1 MTAIKETLKDLIKT
15 EVSGSEPC
23 VKSVKFTVPAEVVES
38 ETNSMLKEFSKF
50 AQVPGFRAGKTPLS
64 LIRNRFLPRIEAET
78 VKNFFTASFEKI
90 SSDEKFDVVSYSF
103 PQAQPEK
110 LEAGKDY
117 SFTIVFNVSPEIRL
131 GAYKGVK
138 ISVPEVKVEESR
150 IDEEIK
156 NLREMYGDFGKSEG
170 PAVKG
175 DMVKISYKSD
185 FEIPEGAE
193 SRLKL
198 LLETPE
204 TWAWL
209 SDPEVIPGI
218 NKVLDG
224 AVTGKDYE
232 LTAQFP
238 DDFREKQVAGKKVKY
253 TIKTMEIQRRVPV
266 GSDEDLVKK
275 VNAKDMKELRER
287 IRSSLEFQEKQKS
300 EGEAKKHILEKVI
313 AEAGEFPL
321 PPSVLSEAENK
332 EFRQIATREVKKE
345 SDVEKFKIE
354 KDKHLAEAKKSAA
367 DRMRRYFV
375 LRKIAQ
381 AEKISIEK
389 GEMDSHISGIS
400 RYYGV
405 KEKEFRNQLDSSGG
419 MEDLQMDMLMAKVTD
434 FLIKNADTSKPA

>member
-1 MTAIKETLKDLIKT
+1 MTATKKNLKDLIIT

-23 VKSVKFTVPAEVVES
+23 VKSVKFTVPAEAVES
-38 ETNSMLKEFSKF
+38 ETNSMLREFAKYS
-50 AQVPGFRAGKTPLS
+50 QVPGFRAGKTPLS

-78 VKNFFTASFEKI
+78 VKNFFTAAFEKI
-90 SSDEKFDVVSYSF
+90 SSDEKFDVIGYNF
-103 PQAQPEK
+103 PEAQPEK
-110 LEAGKDY
+110 LESGKDY
-117 SFTIVFNVSPEIRL
+117 SFTIIFNISPEIQL
-131 GAYKGVK
+131 GSYKDIK
-138 ISVPEVKVEESR
+138 ISVPEVKIEEAR
-150 IDEEIK
+150 IDDEIK
-156 NLREMYGDFGKSEG
+156 NLREMYGDFSKVEG

-185 FEIPEGAE
+185 FEIPEGAD
-193 SRLKL
+193 SKLKL

-209 SDPEVIPGI
+209 SDPEIIPGI
-218 NKVLDG
+218 NKILEG

-232 LTAQFP
+232 LVTEFP
-238 DDFREKQVAGKKVKY
+238 GDFREKQLAGKKVKY
-253 TIKTMEIQRRVPV
+253 SIKTIEIQRRVPV

-287 IRSSLEFQEKQKS
+287 LKGSLEFQEKQKA

-321 PPSVLSEAENK
+321 PPSILAEAENK
-332 EFRQIATREVKKE
+332 EFRHIATREVKKE
-345 SDVEKFKIE
+345 SDVEKFKTE
-354 KDKHLAEAKKSAA
+354 KDKYLAEAKKSAA
-367 DRMRRYFV
+367 NRMRRYFV

-381 AEKISIEK
+381 TEKISIDK

-400 RYYGV
+400 KYYGM
-405 KEKEFRNQLDSSGG
+405 KEQEFRNQLDSSGG

-434 FLIKNADTSKPA
+434 FLVKNADTSKPA

>member
-1 MTAIKETLKDLIKT
+1 MTAIKENLKDLIKT

>member
-1 MTAIKETLKDLIKT
+1 MTATKENLKDLIKT
-15 EVSGSEPC
+15 EVSGSDPC
-23 VKSVKFTVPAEVVES
+23 VKSVKFTVPAEAVET
-38 ETNSMLKEFSKF
+38 ETDSMLKEFAKF

-78 VKNFFTASFEKI
+78 VKNFFTAAFEKV
-90 SSDEKFDVVSYSF
+90 SADEKFDVVSYSF
-103 PQAQPEK
+103 PQTQPEK

-117 SFTIVFNVSPEIRL
+117 SFTIVYNVSPEIRL
-131 GAYKGVK
+131 GAYKGIK

-150 IDEEIK
+150 VDEELK
-156 NLREMYGDFGKSEG
+156 KLREMYGEFGRTED

-185 FEIPEGAE
+185 FEIPEGADN
-193 SRLKL
+193 RLKI

-209 SDPEVIPGI
+209 SDPEIIPGI
-218 NKVLDG
+218 NKVLEG
-224 AVTGKDYE
+224 AVAGKDYE
-232 LTAQFP
+232 FDAQFP

-253 TIKTMEIQRRVPV
+253 SLRTIEIQRREPV
-266 GSDEDLVKK
+266 SSDEDLVKK
-275 VNAKDMKELRER
+275 VNAKDMNELRER
-287 IRSSLEFQEKQKS
+287 LKGSLAFQEKQKL
-300 EGEAKKHILEKVI
+300 EGEAKKHILDKVI

-332 EFRQIATREVKKE
+332 EFRHIASREVKKE
-345 SDVEKFKIE
+345 SDVEKFKTE

-381 AEKISIEK
+381 AEKISIGK

-400 RYYGV
+400 KYYGM
-405 KEKEFRNQLDSSGG
+405 KEQEFRSQLDSSGG